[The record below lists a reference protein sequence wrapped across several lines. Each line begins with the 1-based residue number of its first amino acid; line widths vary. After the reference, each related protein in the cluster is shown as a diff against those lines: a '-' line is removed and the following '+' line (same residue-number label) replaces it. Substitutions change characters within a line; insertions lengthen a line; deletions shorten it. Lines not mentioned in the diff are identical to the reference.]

1 MTDFSAVR
9 EMTPYLSDPPAMAVG
24 TPGKS
29 GYLRLGFELDAS
41 GRSILRDWERRAP
54 LYAAFA
60 DVTVDNS
67 GPLEETLD
75 NIEKEL
81 TRR

>member
-41 GRSILRDWERRAP
+41 TSSCPTCLASISSRRAAP
-54 LYAAFA
+54 MSTATA
-60 DVTVDNS
+60 TS
-67 GPLEETLD
+67 STSP
-75 NIEKEL
+75 
-81 TRR
+81 

>member
-54 LYAAFA
+54 PP
-60 DVTVDNS
+60 
-67 GPLEETLD
+67 GPYSAPTALRR
-75 NIEKEL
+75 
-81 TRR
+81 TRKSTPRRE